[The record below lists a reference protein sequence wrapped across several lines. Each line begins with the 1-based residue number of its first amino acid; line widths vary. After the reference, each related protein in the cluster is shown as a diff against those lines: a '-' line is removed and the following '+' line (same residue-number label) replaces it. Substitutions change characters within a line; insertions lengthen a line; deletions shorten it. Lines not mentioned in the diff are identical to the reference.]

1 MSWTQGRLPQRG
13 KKEERKGCFF
23 PRLKRHSE
31 GANGHPQAKKTE
43 KNMKHF
49 SSNLTLYTKPN
60 SNGSWA

>member
-31 GANGHPQAKKTE
+31 GANGHPQAKKNRE
-43 KNMKHF
+43 KNETLQLKPH
-49 SSNLTLYTKPN
+49 TLYKT
-60 SNGSWA
+60 